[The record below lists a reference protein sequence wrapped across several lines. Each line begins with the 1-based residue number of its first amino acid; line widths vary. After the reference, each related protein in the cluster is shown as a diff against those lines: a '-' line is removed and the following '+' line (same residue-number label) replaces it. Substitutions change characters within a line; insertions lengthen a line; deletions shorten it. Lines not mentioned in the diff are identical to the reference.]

1 MYRDYITTQ
10 DEAICHL
17 FLHCCFKDGN
27 FSQEEINA
35 VSEKFV
41 ELQIHRD
48 LNFKEELLHYKAY
61 KENMADEREYLQ
73 YLFKLIN
80 PVQNLALYSYCV
92 ELSLSDSLLSEAEAS
107 LLKQIAALLQI
118 EQEKEAI
125 DKLITQRKAVELEKI
140 F

>member
-1 MYRDYITTQ
+1 MYNDYITTQ

-27 FSQEEINA
+27 FSQDEINVVA
-35 VSEKFV
+35 AKFV

-61 KENMADEREYLQ
+61 KENISNEKEYLKH
-73 YLFKLIN
+73 LLKLIN
-80 PVQNLALYSYCV
+80 PVQDLALYSYCV
-92 ELSLSDSLLSEAEAS
+92 ELSLSDSLLSEAEGS
-107 LLKQIAALLQI
+107 LLKQIAALLEI
-118 EQEKEAI
+118 DQEKETI

>member
-1 MYRDYITTQ
+1 
-10 DEAICHL
+10 
-17 FLHCCFKDGN
+17 
-27 FSQEEINA
+27 
-35 VSEKFV
+35 
-41 ELQIHRD
+41 
-48 LNFKEELLHYKAY
+48 
-61 KENMADEREYLQ
+61 MADEREYLQ